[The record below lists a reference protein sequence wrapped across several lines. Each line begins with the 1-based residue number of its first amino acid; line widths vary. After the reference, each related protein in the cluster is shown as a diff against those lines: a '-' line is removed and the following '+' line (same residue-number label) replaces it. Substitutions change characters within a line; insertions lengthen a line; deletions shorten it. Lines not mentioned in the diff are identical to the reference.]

1 MWERLAVKLVKS
13 HSIRSK
19 TKPAFSE
26 MATQTGKSEKVALGN
41 TVSTVTS
48 NFESEI
54 ALRDSV

>member
-1 MWERLAVKLVKS
+1 
-13 HSIRSK
+13 
-19 TKPAFSE
+19 

-54 ALRDSV
+54 ALHDFV